1 MGERMEDRIRIRKVE
16 VLSAGWS
23 TLKKTTF
30 DFRRRDGRW
39 QTQSRET
46 YDRGD
51 GCAVLLYSRRRAC
64 VLLIRQF
71 RFPAYA
77 NGHPEPL
84 IEACA
89 GLLDTADPETC
100 IRRETEEETG
110 YRIDRPVKIL
120 ESFMSPGSVTERL
133 HLFVA
138 EYDPE
143 SRIAAGGGV
152 ESEEEDI
159 ETLELG
165 LDQALAMVEAGEI
178 LDAKTI
184 MLLQWAKLHR
194 LME

>member
-1 MGERMEDRIRIRKVE
+1 MQDWIRIRKVE

-23 TLKKTTF
+23 TLKKTTY
-30 DFRRRDGRW
+30 DFRRRDGSW

-51 GCAVLLYSRRRAC
+51 GCAVLLYNRERRT

-71 RFPAYA
+71 RYPAYV

-84 IEACA
+84 IEVCA
-89 GLLDTADPETC
+89 GLLDTADPESC
-100 IRRETEEETG
+100 IRKETAEETG
-110 YRIDRPVKIL
+110 YRIDRPVKVL
-120 ESFMSPGSVTERL
+120 EAFMSPGSVTERL

-138 EYDPE
+138 EYDPS
-143 SRIAAGGGV
+143 SRVTAGGGI

-165 LDQALAMVEAGEI
+165 FDQALAMVQSGEI

-184 MLLQWAKLHR
+184 MLLQWATLNR
-194 LME
+194 LMGD

>member
-1 MGERMEDRIRIRKVE
+1 MQDRIRIKKVE

-23 TLKKTTF
+23 TLKKTTY
-30 DFRRRDGRW
+30 DFRRRDGSW

-51 GCAVLLYSRRRAC
+51 GCAVLLYNRRRRV

-71 RFPAYA
+71 RFPAYV
-77 NGHPEPL
+77 NGHPEPM
-84 IEACA
+84 IEVCA
-89 GLLDTADPETC
+89 GLLDTADPESC
-100 IRRETEEETG
+100 IRKETEEETG
-110 YRIDRPVKIL
+110 YRIDRPVKVL

-138 EYDPE
+138 EYDPA
-143 SRIAAGGGV
+143 SRVTAGGGV

-165 LDQALAMVEAGEI
+165 FDQALAMVKSGEI

-184 MLLQWAKLHR
+184 MLLQWATLNR
-194 LME
+194 LMED

>member
-1 MGERMEDRIRIRKVE
+1 MQDRIRIKKVE

-23 TLKKTTF
+23 TLKKTTY
-30 DFRRRDGRW
+30 DFRRRDGSW

-51 GCAVLLYSRRRAC
+51 GCAVLLYNRARRT

-71 RFPAYA
+71 RYPAYV
-77 NGHPEPL
+77 NGHPEPM
-84 IEACA
+84 IEVCA
-89 GLLDTADPETC
+89 GLLDTADPESC
-100 IRRETEEETG
+100 IRKETAEETG
-110 YRIDRPVKIL
+110 YRIDRPVKVL

-138 EYDPE
+138 EYDPS
-143 SRIAAGGGV
+143 SRVTAGGGV

-165 LDQALAMVEAGEI
+165 FDQALAMVESGEI

-184 MLLQWAKLHR
+184 MLLQWATLNR
-194 LME
+194 LMEA

>member
-1 MGERMEDRIRIRKVE
+1 MQDRIRIRQVE

-51 GCAVLLYSRRRAC
+51 GCAVLLYSRRHRS
-64 VLLIRQF
+64 VLLVRQF
-71 RFPAYA
+71 RFPAYV

-84 IEACA
+84 IEVCA
-89 GLLDTADPETC
+89 GLLDTADPEAC

-110 YRIDRPVKIL
+110 YRIDRPVKVI

-138 EYDPE
+138 EFDPA
-143 SRIAAGGGV
+143 SRTAAGGGV
-152 ESEEEDI
+152 ESEAEDI
-159 ETLELG
+159 ETLEVG
-165 LDQALAMVEAGEI
+165 LDQALAMVASGEI
-178 LDAKTI
+178 MDAKTI

>member
-1 MGERMEDRIRIRKVE
+1 MQDRIRIKKVE

-23 TLKKTTF
+23 TLKKTTY
-30 DFRRRDGRW
+30 DFRRRDGSW

-51 GCAVLLYSRRRAC
+51 GCAVLLYNRRRGT

-71 RFPAYA
+71 RFPAYV
-77 NGHPEPL
+77 NGHPEPM
-84 IEACA
+84 IEVCA
-89 GLLDTADPETC
+89 GLLDTADPESC
-100 IRRETEEETG
+100 IRKETEEETG
-110 YRIDRPVKIL
+110 YRIDRPVKVL

-138 EYDPE
+138 EYDPA
-143 SRIAAGGGV
+143 SRVTAGGGV

-165 LDQALAMVEAGEI
+165 FDQALAMVESGEI

-184 MLLQWAKLHR
+184 MLLQWATLNR
-194 LME
+194 LMEA

>member
-1 MGERMEDRIRIRKVE
+1 VQDRIRIRKVE

-30 DFRRRDGRW
+30 DFQRRDGRW

-51 GCAVLLYSRRRAC
+51 GCAVLLYNRGRGC

-77 NGHPEPL
+77 NGHRGPL
-84 IEACA
+84 IEVCA
-89 GLLDTADPETC
+89 GLLDTADPEAC

-110 YRIDRPVKIL
+110 YRIDRPVKVL

-138 EYDPE
+138 AYDPA
-143 SRIAAGGGV
+143 SRVTAGGGV

-159 ETLELG
+159 ETLEVG
-165 LDQALAMVEAGEI
+165 LDHALDMIAAGEI

>member
-1 MGERMEDRIRIRKVE
+1 MQDRIRIKKVE

-23 TLKKTTF
+23 TLKKTTY
-30 DFRRRDGRW
+30 DFRRRDGSW

-51 GCAVLLYSRRRAC
+51 GCAVLLYNRRRRT

-71 RFPAYA
+71 RFPAYV
-77 NGHPEPL
+77 NGHPEPM
-84 IEACA
+84 IEVCA

-110 YRIDRPVKIL
+110 YRIDRPVKVL

-138 EYDPE
+138 EYDPS
-143 SRIAAGGGV
+143 SRVTAGGGV

-165 LDQALAMVEAGEI
+165 FDQALAMVESGEI

-184 MLLQWAKLHR
+184 MLLQWAALNR
-194 LME
+194 LMEDQD

>member
-1 MGERMEDRIRIRKVE
+1 MQDRIRIKKVE

-23 TLKKTTF
+23 TLKKTTY
-30 DFRRRDGRW
+30 DFRRRDGSW

-51 GCAVLLYSRRRAC
+51 GCAVLLYNRERRTI
-64 VLLIRQF
+64 LLIRQF
-71 RFPAYA
+71 RFPAYV

-84 IEACA
+84 IEVCA
-89 GLLDTADPETC
+89 GLLDTADPESC
-100 IRRETEEETG
+100 IRKETAEETG
-110 YRIDRPVKIL
+110 YRIDRPVKVL

-138 EYDPE
+138 EYDPS
-143 SRIAAGGGV
+143 SRVTAGGGV

-165 LDQALAMVEAGEI
+165 FEQALAMVASGEI

-184 MLLQWAKLHR
+184 MLLQWATLNR
-194 LME
+194 LMET

>member
-1 MGERMEDRIRIRKVE
+1 MQDRIRIKKVE

-23 TLKKTTF
+23 TLKKTTY
-30 DFRRRDGRW
+30 DFRRRDGSW

-51 GCAVLLYSRRRAC
+51 GCAVLLYNRARRT

-71 RFPAYA
+71 RYPAYV
-77 NGHPEPL
+77 NGHPEPM
-84 IEACA
+84 IEVCA

-110 YRIDRPVKIL
+110 YRIDRPVKVL

-138 EYDPE
+138 EYDPS
-143 SRIAAGGGV
+143 SRVTAGGGV

-159 ETLELG
+159 ETLEVG
-165 LDQALAMVEAGEI
+165 FDQALAMVESGEI

-184 MLLQWAKLHR
+184 MLLQWATLNR
-194 LME
+194 LMEA

>member
-1 MGERMEDRIRIRKVE
+1 MQDRIRIRTVE

-23 TLKKTTF
+23 TLKKTVF

-39 QTQSRET
+39 QTQTRET

-51 GCAVLLYSRRRAC
+51 GCAVLLYNRAAGRI
-64 VLLIRQF
+64 LLIRQF
-71 RFPAYA
+71 RFPAYV

-84 IEACA
+84 IEVCA
-89 GLLDTADPETC
+89 GLLDTADPEAC

-110 YRIDRPVKIL
+110 YRIERPVKVI

-138 EYDPE
+138 EYDPA
-143 SRIAAGGGV
+143 SRVAAGGGV
-152 ESEEEDI
+152 EAEEEDI

-165 LDQALAMVEAGEI
+165 LDQALTMVEAGEI

-194 LME
+194 LMD

>member
-1 MGERMEDRIRIRKVE
+1 MQDWIRIRKVE

-23 TLKKTTF
+23 TLKKTTY
-30 DFRRRDGRW
+30 DFRRRDGSW

-51 GCAVLLYSRRRAC
+51 GCAVLLYNRERRT

-71 RFPAYA
+71 RFPAYV
-77 NGHPEPL
+77 NGHPEPM
-84 IEACA
+84 IEVCA
-89 GLLDTADPETC
+89 GLLDTADPESC
-100 IRRETEEETG
+100 IRKETAEETG
-110 YRIDRPVKIL
+110 YRIDRPVKVL

-138 EYDPE
+138 EYDPS
-143 SRIAAGGGV
+143 SRVTAGGGV

-165 LDQALAMVEAGEI
+165 FDQALAMVASGEI

-184 MLLQWAKLHR
+184 MLLQWATLNR
-194 LME
+194 LIEG

>member
-1 MGERMEDRIRIRKVE
+1 MQDRIRIKKVE

-23 TLKKTTF
+23 TLKKTTY
-30 DFRRRDGRW
+30 DFRRRDGSW

-51 GCAVLLYSRRRAC
+51 GCAVLLYNRERRT

-71 RFPAYA
+71 RFPAYV
-77 NGHPEPL
+77 NGHPEPM
-84 IEACA
+84 IEVCA
-89 GLLDTADPETC
+89 GLLDTADPESC
-100 IRRETEEETG
+100 IRKETAEETG
-110 YRIDRPVKIL
+110 YRIDRPVKVL

-138 EYDPE
+138 EYDPS
-143 SRIAAGGGV
+143 SRVTAGGGV

-165 LDQALAMVEAGEI
+165 FGQALAMVASGEI

-184 MLLQWAKLHR
+184 MLLQWATLNR

>member
-1 MGERMEDRIRIRKVE
+1 MQDRIRIKKVE

-23 TLKKTTF
+23 TLKKTTY
-30 DFRRRDGRW
+30 DFRRRDGSW

-51 GCAVLLYSRRRAC
+51 GCAVLLYNRERHT

-71 RFPAYA
+71 RFPAYV
-77 NGHPEPL
+77 NGHPEPM
-84 IEACA
+84 IEVCA
-89 GLLDTADPETC
+89 GLLDTADPESC
-100 IRRETEEETG
+100 IKKETEEETG
-110 YRIDRPVKIL
+110 YHIDRPVKVL

-138 EYDPE
+138 EYHPS
-143 SRIAAGGGV
+143 SRVTAGGGV

-165 LDQALAMVEAGEI
+165 IDQALAMVKSGEI

-184 MLLQWAKLHR
+184 MLLQWATLNR
-194 LME
+194 LMEA

>member
-1 MGERMEDRIRIRKVE
+1 MQDRIRIKKVE

-23 TLKKTTF
+23 TLKKTTY
-30 DFRRRDGRW
+30 DFRRRDGSW

-51 GCAVLLYSRRRAC
+51 GCAVLLYNRERRT

-71 RFPAYA
+71 RFPAYV
-77 NGHPEPL
+77 NGHPEPM
-84 IEACA
+84 IEVCA
-89 GLLDTADPETC
+89 GLLDTADPESC
-100 IRRETEEETG
+100 IRKETAEETG
-110 YRIDRPVKIL
+110 YRIDRPVKVL

-138 EYDPE
+138 EYDPA
-143 SRIAAGGGV
+143 RRVTAGGGI

-165 LDQALAMVEAGEI
+165 FEQALAMVESGEI

-184 MLLQWAKLHR
+184 MLLQWATLNR
-194 LME
+194 LMEE

>member
-1 MGERMEDRIRIRKVE
+1 MQDRIRIKKVE

-23 TLKKTTF
+23 TLKKTTY
-30 DFRRRDGRW
+30 DFRRRDGSW

-51 GCAVLLYSRRRAC
+51 GCAVLLYNRRRRV

-71 RFPAYA
+71 RFPAYV
-77 NGHPEPL
+77 NGHPEPM
-84 IEACA
+84 IEVCA
-89 GLLDTADPETC
+89 GLLDTADPESC
-100 IRRETEEETG
+100 IRKETEEETG
-110 YRIDRPVKIL
+110 YRIDRPVKVL

-138 EYDPE
+138 EYDPA
-143 SRIAAGGGV
+143 SRVTAGGGV

-165 LDQALAMVEAGEI
+165 FDQALAMVESGEI

-184 MLLQWAKLHR
+184 MLLQWATLNR
-194 LME
+194 LMED

>member
-1 MGERMEDRIRIRKVE
+1 MQDWIRIKKVE
-16 VLSAGWS
+16 VLSKGWS
-23 TLKKTTF
+23 TLKKTTY
-30 DFRRRDGRW
+30 DFRRRDGSW

-51 GCAVLLYSRRRAC
+51 GCAVLLYNRERRT

-71 RFPAYA
+71 RFPAYV

-84 IEACA
+84 IEVCA
-89 GLLDTADPETC
+89 GLLDTADPESC
-100 IRRETEEETG
+100 IRKETAEETG
-110 YRIDRPVKIL
+110 YRIDRPVKVL

-138 EYDPE
+138 EYDPA
-143 SRIAAGGGV
+143 SRVNAGGGV

-165 LDQALAMVEAGEI
+165 FDQALAMVKSGEI

-184 MLLQWAKLHR
+184 MLLQWATLNR
-194 LME
+194 LMGD

>member
-1 MGERMEDRIRIRKVE
+1 MQDWIRIRKVE

-23 TLKKTTF
+23 TLKKTTY
-30 DFRRRDGRW
+30 DFRRRDGSW

-51 GCAVLLYSRRRAC
+51 GCAVLLYNRERRT

-71 RFPAYA
+71 RFPAYV
-77 NGHPEPL
+77 NGHPEPM
-84 IEACA
+84 IEVCA
-89 GLLDTADPETC
+89 GLLDTADPESC
-100 IRRETEEETG
+100 IRKETAEETG
-110 YRIDRPVKIL
+110 YRIDRPVKVL

-138 EYDPE
+138 EYDPS
-143 SRIAAGGGV
+143 SRVTAGGGV

-165 LDQALAMVEAGEI
+165 FDQALAMVASGEI

-184 MLLQWAKLHR
+184 MLLQWATLNR
-194 LME
+194 LMED